1 MKTVTYEDVLRWN
14 PCWLEEEGGREKLER
29 IGKRKDRWSALDVL
43 DLPEEEVSAE
53 DKLWAVLR
61 TELVD
66 EMILHEFACWC
77 AEEAL
82 ASVQNPDPRS
92 VAAVESKRKWMRGE
106 ITDRQLEEARDAA
119 RDATR
124 DAAEYAAECAARDSA
139 RCAAERAAWGA
150 ARRTAEYAA
159 ECAARDSAR
168 RAAWYAAWNDAR
180 RKQVQMLRELLG
192 NG

>member
-1 MKTVTYEDVLRWN
+1 
-14 PCWLEEEGGREKLER
+14 
-29 IGKRKDRWSALDVL
+29 ALDVL
-43 DLPEEEVSAE
+43 DLPEEEVSAA

-61 TELVD
+61 PELVD

-92 VAAVESKRKWMRGE
+92 VAAVEAKRKWMRGE
-106 ITDRQLEEARDAA
+106 TTDRQLEKAREAA

-124 DAAEYAAECAARDSA
+124 DAAEYAAWCAARRTAMDAAWCAAMDAA
-139 RCAAERAAWGA
+139 RCAAECAARYSDRCAAECAAW
-150 ARRTAEYAA
+150 
-159 ECAARDSAR
+159 CAARDSAR
-168 RAAWYAAWNDAR
+168 RAAWCVAWNDAR

>member
-1 MKTVTYEDVLRWN
+1 MLKTVTYEEVLRWN

-77 AEEAL
+77 AEEVL

-92 VAAVESKRKWMRGE
+92 VAVVEAKRKWMRGE

-119 RDATR
+119 W
-124 DAAEYAAECAARDSA
+124 C
-139 RCAAERAAWGA
+139 A

-159 ECAARDSAR
+159 ECAA
-168 RAAWYAAWNDAR
+168 WNDAQ